1 MYMFML
7 FVYAS
12 VKRYECCD
20 RNGKKVTRKCGR
32 RAATIMEAKCEWEV
46 KCIKYTCVYHM
57 L

>member
-46 KCIKYTCVYHM
+46 KCIKYICMYHM